1 MKKLLFLSSAVA
13 VLTLASCK
21 KNETATNTTVEDT
34 TTTEEVATTP
44 AVSNSQEDLLKE
56 AQGKPLTNIVL
67 AQSHYDFG
75 KVKKGESVQHVYEIT
90 NTGTNPLIIN
100 AVQPGCGCT
109 APDYTKE
116 PIMPGQKGNI
126 TLHFDSTNFDGKV
139 DKFADVYANVENAPI
154 RLTFTA
160 DVQP

>member
-21 KNETATNTTVEDT
+21 KNETTATTEGAT
-34 TTTEEVATTP
+34 TTATEQVAGEP

-154 RLTFTA
+154 RLTFSA